1 MHRDAGCN
9 LISHG
14 DGMRST
20 CNKIRTEKLVHEFL
34 LHQSHRK
41 SFISIA
47 PSNRSSS
54 FVCYEMMKLFQPF
67 YLHSLCLAHKCRC
80 RRCLAHEINSTVH
93 NVNKTDIV
101 SLLFSSFQ
109 FVDDVIIRRIS
120 FQTRTKYIWID
131 STAHVHTI
139 LSRSNMFRHG
149 ICCARINEQQYRV
162 HRSNGKMFNFN

>member
-131 STAHVHTI
+131 STAHVHNI
-139 LSRSNMFRHG
+139 VEEQYVSSWYLLCAHKRAAVPRSP
-149 ICCARINEQQYRV
+149 QQWENV
-162 HRSNGKMFNFN
+162 